1 MSYFWFLIV
10 CILLVLIWKNYEK
23 SKQDKDIIID
33 QQKKLDEQ
41 RQQLDLTN
49 KKLNRIGEFEEVIKN
64 LKIEIEDTRTQYL
77 IKKNYL
83 DEVESRLRLYSNDL
97 DLIDQGV
104 YEPIFSF
111 ELSNEYKEALSKNK
125 ELQKEMVK
133 QGKAVISEESW
144 EIIGANGKKKSG
156 EKLTKNTIFL
166 TLRAFNGECDAIISG
181 VSWSRIHT
189 ASQKIADIFN
199 NINKKNEINLIYIS
213 QSYLQ
218 LKLDE
223 LNLKF
228 EYLEKIQ
235 QEKEE
240 RAELRRIQREE
251 EKLRESIEDAEEQER
266 EYEAKLAKIRKEIE
280 KSVGEE
286 QIRLKAQID
295 LLNEQLENAHQK
307 KERAL
312 SMAQQT
318 KMGYVY
324 IISNIGVFGENIY
337 KIGLTRRVDP
347 FERINELSDAALPF
361 RFDVHA
367 MVYSENAPELESKLH
382 RYFDDRRINKVNYR
396 KEFFEA
402 NLNEIEEIVNQLGH
416 QALFHPIPEA
426 KEYRQTLQ
434 LIESANKN
442 TIEGSLTLKVDQL
455 PNTI

>member
-1 MSYFWFLIV
+1 
-10 CILLVLIWKNYEK
+10 
-23 SKQDKDIIID
+23 
-33 QQKKLDEQ
+33 
-41 RQQLDLTN
+41 
-49 KKLNRIGEFEEVIKN
+49 
-64 LKIEIEDTRTQYL
+64 
-77 IKKNYL
+77 
-83 DEVESRLRLYSNDL
+83 
-97 DLIDQGV
+97 
-104 YEPIFSF
+104 
-111 ELSNEYKEALSKNK
+111 
-125 ELQKEMVK
+125 MVK
-133 QGKAVISEESW
+133 
-144 EIIGANGKKKSG
+144 
-156 EKLTKNTIFL
+156 NTYCF
-166 TLRAFNGECDAIISG
+166 T
-181 VSWSRIHT
+181 
-189 ASQKIADIFN
+189 KIADIFN

-396 KEFFEA
+396 KEF
-402 NLNEIEEIVNQLGH
+402 
-416 QALFHPIPEA
+416 
-426 KEYRQTLQ
+426 
-434 LIESANKN
+434 
-442 TIEGSLTLKVDQL
+442 LKQ
-455 PNTI
+455 I

>member
-1 MSYFWFLIV
+1 
-10 CILLVLIWKNYEK
+10 
-23 SKQDKDIIID
+23 
-33 QQKKLDEQ
+33 
-41 RQQLDLTN
+41 
-49 KKLNRIGEFEEVIKN
+49 
-64 LKIEIEDTRTQYL
+64 
-77 IKKNYL
+77 
-83 DEVESRLRLYSNDL
+83 
-97 DLIDQGV
+97 
-104 YEPIFSF
+104 
-111 ELSNEYKEALSKNK
+111 
-125 ELQKEMVK
+125 
-133 QGKAVISEESW
+133 
-144 EIIGANGKKKSG
+144 
-156 EKLTKNTIFL
+156 
-166 TLRAFNGECDAIISG
+166 GECDAIISG

-266 EYEAKLAKIRKEIE
+266 EYEAVLSKIRKEIE

-324 IISNIGVFGENIY
+324 IISNIGVIKY
-337 KIGLTRRVDP
+337 I
-347 FERINELSDAALPF
+347 
-361 RFDVHA
+361 
-367 MVYSENAPELESKLH
+367 
-382 RYFDDRRINKVNYR
+382 
-396 KEFFEA
+396 
-402 NLNEIEEIVNQLGH
+402 
-416 QALFHPIPEA
+416 
-426 KEYRQTLQ
+426 
-434 LIESANKN
+434 
-442 TIEGSLTLKVDQL
+442 
-455 PNTI
+455 